1 MKSRK
6 RSGRRWWS
14 IAIILVGFLICSYP
28 IVSGLYQRSVQ
39 SGSLKTYSKALR
51 RNEDQV
57 EGLLKAADTYND
69 MLFQTQGNYIQGI
82 SDKYL
87 TEKAYEKQLRLKDSD
102 VMARIEIPKIS
113 VDLPIYHGVSESVL
127 SKGVGH
133 LRSGSLPVGGESTH
147 AALSGHRGLPSSKLF
162 TRLDEL
168 EKGDLFYIDVL
179 GRTLAYRICDIQTTD
194 PEDTDLLEIQEG
206 RDLVTLITCTPY
218 GINTKRL
225 LVTGERA
232 AYEKQE
238 KESIQGSMMSI
249 RELIFT
255 AAPFVIITLLLG
267 KEIYH
272 HRKRRSKG
280 NEEAK

>member
-1 MKSRK
+1 
-6 RSGRRWWS
+6 
-14 IAIILVGFLICSYP
+14 
-28 IVSGLYQRSVQ
+28 
-39 SGSLKTYSKALR
+39 
-51 RNEDQV
+51 
-57 EGLLKAADTYND
+57 
-69 MLFQTQGNYIQGI
+69 
-82 SDKYL
+82 
-87 TEKAYEKQLRLKDSD
+87 
-102 VMARIEIPKIS
+102 MARIEIPKIN

-194 PEDTDLLEIQEG
+194 PQDTDLLEIQEG

-225 LVTGERA
+225 LITGERA

-255 AAPFVIITLLLG
+255 AAPFVIVTLLLG

-272 HRKRRSKG
+272 HRIRRSKEH
-280 NEEAK
+280 EEAK

>member
-1 MKSRK
+1 MKRKK

-39 SGSLKTYSKALR
+39 SDSLKTYSKALR

-133 LRSGSLPVGGESTH
+133 LRSSSLPVGGESTH
-147 AALSGHRGLPSSKLF
+147 AALSAHRGLPSAKLF

-168 EKGDLFYIDVL
+168 EKGDLFYIEVF
-179 GRTLAYRICDIQTTD
+179 GRKLAYRICDIRTTD

-225 LVTGERA
+225 IVTGERV
-232 AYEKQE
+232 AYVERE
-238 KESIQGSMMSI
+238 KEAIRGSMMSL
-249 RELIFT
+249 RELILT
-255 AAPFVIITLLLG
+255 AAPFMIIIVLAG
-267 KEIYH
+267 KEIYQYRKQKEM
-272 HRKRRSKG
+272 RKR
-280 NEEAK
+280 

>member
-1 MKSRK
+1 MKRKK

-39 SGSLKTYSKALR
+39 SDSLKTYTKALR

-133 LRSGSLPVGGESTH
+133 LRSSSLPVGGESTH
-147 AALSGHRGLPSSKLF
+147 TALSGHRGLP
-162 TRLDEL
+162 
-168 EKGDLFYIDVL
+168 
-179 GRTLAYRICDIQTTD
+179 
-194 PEDTDLLEIQEG
+194 
-206 RDLVTLITCTPY
+206 
-218 GINTKRL
+218 
-225 LVTGERA
+225 
-232 AYEKQE
+232 
-238 KESIQGSMMSI
+238 
-249 RELIFT
+249 
-255 AAPFVIITLLLG
+255 
-267 KEIYH
+267 
-272 HRKRRSKG
+272 
-280 NEEAK
+280 